1 MIAPRTSHPT
11 EPEFLM
17 VFFDLRR
24 PDAEQRLRRTLTAW
38 RGFARAERLFED
50 FAVLVI
56 LPGGACQGAL

>member
-1 MIAPRTSHPT
+1 MIAPQTSYPT
-11 EPEFLM
+11 EPDCLIAL
-17 VFFDLRR
+17 FDLRC
-24 PDAEQRLRRTLTAW
+24 PGAEQRLRRELAAW